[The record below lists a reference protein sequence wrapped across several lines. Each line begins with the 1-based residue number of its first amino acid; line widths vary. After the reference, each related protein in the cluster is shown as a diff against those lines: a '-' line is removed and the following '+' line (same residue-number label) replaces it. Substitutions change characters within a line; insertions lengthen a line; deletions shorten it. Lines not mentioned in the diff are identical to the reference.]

1 MEFIPV
7 IKSKEIHRV
16 LTKELLYVEQY
27 QRKIRLITREVTLE
41 TYGRIQEFIP
51 YLGDNFMKCHQ
62 SLYVNMDQIRSM
74 KDQSIQLFGGMEVPL
89 SRDKFTSAKQRSS
102 RYLTEGKKLAIGLIF
117 SCNFTGFVV

>member
-7 IKSKEIHRV
+7 IKSKEIHRI

-27 QRKIRLITREVTLE
+27 QRKIRLVTREVTLE

-51 YLGDNFMKCHQ
+51 YLGDNFVQCHQ

-74 KDQSIQLFGGMEVPL
+74 KDQSIQFFL
-89 SRDKFTSAKQRSS
+89 STQSFLSHLLRMDPWGQSIQFCQSTQ
-102 RYLTEGKKLAIGLIF
+102 
-117 SCNFTGFVV
+117 

>member
-7 IKSKEIHRV
+7 IKSKEIHRI

-27 QRKIRLITREVTLE
+27 QRKIRLVTREVTLE

-74 KDQSIQLFGGMEVPL
+74 KDQSIRFFGGMEVPL
-89 SRDKFTSAKQRSS
+89 SRDKFPSAKQRFS

-117 SCNFTGFVV
+117 SCNFTGFIV